1 MAIEIVLNLRNKFQL
16 LWSMATPKTLQQNL
30 NDSYC
35 IERGALTATTTYYRV
50 SLLIALMVSIMSAI
64 FMINF
69 IIRYHRGSLLLHSN
83 LRILYFFLCLC
94 CFSYDILNIVAKIH
108 HLTVSLVAETP
119 CQIFMP
125 KYLYM
130 AISLP
135 LFFSINGAQFAQ
147 ISIIT
152 ERVAAI
158 VFVRNYESGYRR
170 LGPALVATVVTANIC
185 TLYYMYYGETF
196 DAPQWS
202 ARSLPSTTFPR
213 SSLALLVMLI
223 VNFISLLITIALYI
237 FSRSRRERMT
247 LSSKFQSNE
256 NAIVSNLLFLTSS
269 LQFATLFLS
278 QMFNLYLR
286 TYQFSNP
293 LLAVYR
299 ENFDLFNYY
308 TLILPIL
315 STIYFIKVKRRRVRD
330 IANKINMKATGNEGW
345 TNYSIMIQRQ
355 WS

>member
-1 MAIEIVLNLRNKFQL
+1 MTASTSLH
-16 LWSMATPKTLQQNL
+16 QNL

-35 IERGALTATTTYYRV
+35 IELGVLTATTNYYRV
-50 SLLIALMVSIMSAI
+50 SLLIALMASIMSVI
-64 FMINF
+64 FMMNF
-69 IIRYHRGSLLLHSN
+69 IIRYYRGSVLFHSN
-83 LRILYFFLCLC
+83 VRILYFFLCLC
-94 CFSYDILNIVAKIH
+94 CFSYNIFNIVAKAH
-108 HLTVSLVAETP
+108 HLTVSLLSETP
-119 CQIFMP
+119 CQIFMS

-152 ERVAAI
+152 ERLAAI
-158 VFVRNYESGYRR
+158 IFVQNYESGYRR
-170 LGPALVATVVTANIC
+170 LGPALVATAVTADIC
-185 TLYYMYYGETF
+185 TLYYIYYGETF
-196 DAPQWS
+196 DAPQWN
-202 ARSLPSTTFPR
+202 ARSVPSTTVPR
-213 SSLALLVMLI
+213 PSLALLAMLI
-223 VNFISLLITIALYI
+223 MNFISLLITIASYF

-256 NAIVSNLLFLTSS
+256 NAIASNLLFLISS

-293 LLAVYR
+293 LLGAYR
-299 ENFDLFNYY
+299 ESFDLFNYY

-315 STIYFIKVKRRRVRD
+315 STIYFIKVKRRRARD
-330 IANKINMKATGNEGW
+330 IVNKINMKATGNEGW
-345 TNYSIMIQRQ
+345 TNYSNMIQRQ